1 MRNLFWVFASLAMFC
16 MADSAMAAGDGLSN
30 IGKGVGAGITI
41 LGGGLGLGL
50 IGAKMTESMARQPE
64 MANDLRIAAI
74 IMAALLEGVALFALL
89 ICFLIS

>member
-1 MRNLFWVFASLAMFC
+1 MKNFFWAFAVLSVLC
-16 MADSAMAAGDGLSN
+16 LADSVMAADGLSN

-41 LGGGLGLGL
+41 LGAGLGLGF

-89 ICFLIS
+89 ICFLIA